1 MLHRGGRVGD
11 EDPFL
16 DCPCVFALWRGEMGS
31 PEDKLSGLL
40 DSCGPLTYDILDEPS
55 ERNTGGTQMHRGSG
69 LFVKPSF
76 LTLC

>member
-16 DCPCVFALWRGEMGS
+16 DCPCVFTLWRGA
-31 PEDKLSGLL
+31 EDEVSGLL
-40 DSCGPLTYDILDEPS
+40 DSRGPLTYDILDEPS